1 MRREKD
7 LLKQWKAD
15 LQAIQEE
22 KRLKKKAKKKNKKK
36 NQKYSIPGKTADF
49 MDGKNTYYKENGVWK
64 QKNK

>member
-22 KRLKKKAKKKNKKK
+22 KRLKKKAKKKNKK
-36 NQKYSIPGKTADF
+36 YGIPGNTADF
-49 MDGKNTYYKENGVWK
+49 MNGKNTYRKENGVWK
-64 QKNK
+64 QRNQ

>member
-22 KRLKKKAKKKNKKK
+22 KRLKKKAKNKNKNK
-36 NQKYSIPGKTADF
+36 KYSIPGNTADF
-49 MDGKNTYYKENGVWK
+49 MDGKNTYRKDNGVWK
-64 QKNK
+64 QRNK

>member
-22 KRLKKKAKKKNKKK
+22 KRLKKKDK
-36 NQKYSIPGKTADF
+36 KYSIPGKTADF
-49 MDGKNTYYKENGVWK
+49 MDGKHTYRKANGVWK
-64 QKNK
+64 QRNK

>member
-22 KRLKKKAKKKNKKK
+22 KRLKKKANKKNK
-36 NQKYSIPGKTADF
+36 KYSIPGKTADL
-49 MDGKNTYYKENGVWK
+49 MGGKNTYYKENGVWK

>member
-22 KRLKKKAKKKNKKK
+22 KRLKKKSKKKNKK
-36 NQKYSIPGKTADF
+36 YSISGNTADF
-49 MDGKNTYYKENGVWK
+49 MNGKDTFRKENGY
-64 QKNK
+64 